1 MVGKRRKGKR
11 KLKRWILLAA
21 AILLLLAAAGF
32 SVRIR
37 EVTVTGNNRCD
48 SEEIEKILFPTAKER
63 NLVYCYLNDRFGE
76 HKKIP
81 YVEDYKLVF
90 QSPTKLEVIV
100 YEKSIVGYL
109 RYMSSYMYFDKD
121 GIIVDSTNEKLEG
134 VPEVTG
140 LEFGHIVLYAPLPVA
155 DSQVFQEILNLTQAL
170 YDYDIQVD
178 EIRFGS
184 RSQVSLTVGE
194 IQVELGNSDNIN
206 GKIAAL
212 HDTLPV
218 LEGQAGTLYL
228 DSYDEAN
235 TSMMY
240 TFKRKM

>member
-1 MVGKRRKGKR
+1 MAGKKGKG
-11 KLKRWILLAA
+11 KKRIKRVLLLLAA
-21 AILLLLAAAGF
+21 VFALLAAAGF
-32 SVRIR
+32 LIRIR
-37 EVTVTGNNRCD
+37 EVTVTGNNRCT
-48 SEEIEKILFPTAKER
+48 SEEITEILFPTAKER
-63 NLVYCYLNDRFGE
+63 SLIYCYLNDRFGE

-81 YVEDYKLVF
+81 YVEDYDLEF
-90 QSPTKLEVIV
+90 QSPTSVEVIV

-121 GIIVDSTNEKLEG
+121 GVVVDSTNEKLEG

-140 LEFGHIVLYAPLPVA
+140 LEFGHIALYAPLPVK
-155 DSQVFQEILNLTQAL
+155 DSQVFDEVLSLTQAL
-170 YDYDIQVD
+170 YDYEIEAD

-184 RSQVSLTVGE
+184 RNQITLKIGE
-194 IQVELGNSDNIN
+194 IDVELGTIDDIG
-206 GKIAAL
+206 GKISVL

-240 TFKRKM
+240 TFKKK

>member
-1 MVGKRRKGKR
+1 MAGKRGKGRKGIKR
-11 KLKRWILLAA
+11 GILLLAA
-21 AILLLLAAAGF
+21 VFALLAAAGF
-32 SVRIR
+32 LIRIR
-37 EVTVTGNNRCD
+37 EITVTGNNRCS
-48 SEEIEKILFPTAKER
+48 SEEITEILFPTAKER
-63 NLVYCYLNDRFGE
+63 TLVYCYLNDRFGD

-81 YVEDYKLVF
+81 YVEDYDLVF
-90 QSPTKLEVIV
+90 QSPTKVEVIV

-121 GIIVDSTNEKLEG
+121 GIVVDSTNEKLEG

-140 LEFGHIVLYAPLPVA
+140 LEFGHIALYAPLPVE
-155 DSQVFQEILNLTQAL
+155 DGKVFDEVLSLTQAL
-170 YDYDIQVD
+170 YDYDIQAD

-184 RSQVSLTVGE
+184 RNQITLTIGE
-194 IQVELGNSDNIN
+194 ISVELGTIDDIG
-206 GKIAAL
+206 GKIAVL

-240 TFKRKM
+240 TFKKK

>member
-1 MVGKRRKGKR
+1 MAGKKGKG
-11 KLKRWILLAA
+11 KKRIKRVLLLLAA
-21 AILLLLAAAGF
+21 VFALLAAAGF
-32 SVRIR
+32 LIRIR
-37 EVTVTGNNRCD
+37 EVTVTGNNRCT
-48 SEEIEKILFPTAKER
+48 SEEITEILFPTAKER
-63 NLVYCYLNDRFGE
+63 SLIYCYLNDRFGE

-81 YVEDYKLVF
+81 YVEDYDLEF
-90 QSPTKLEVIV
+90 QSPTSVEVIV

-121 GIIVDSTNEKLEG
+121 GVVVESTNEKLEG

-140 LEFGHIVLYAPLPVA
+140 LEFGHIALYAPLPVK
-155 DSQVFQEILNLTQAL
+155 DSQVFDEVLSLTQAL
-170 YDYDIQVD
+170 YDYEIEAD

-184 RSQVSLTVGE
+184 RNQITLKIGE
-194 IQVELGNSDNIN
+194 IDVELGTIDDIG
-206 GKIAAL
+206 GKISVL

-240 TFKRKM
+240 TFKKK